1 MVGCQDAQSETA
13 LRLATCLTLS
23 GPSTVSGTLSE
34 AVKMTKNWKIAVN
47 VLLTENVTL
56 IQTPMERKIQ
66 PSAAVPRAKVQ
77 NILVQN
83 FVTANLI
90 SLGLYGTC
98 RRSLGCTLR
107 SNRRHHHCK
116 DHLNHNCDTLDF
128 VRPGISL
135 RWHLQGRMGRFPEQ
149 RYCKRLQ
156 PKGKSW
162 HHRKVR
168 PTASTL

>member
-1 MVGCQDAQSETA
+1 MVCQDAQSETA

-116 DHLNHNCDTLDF
+116 DHLNHNCA
-128 VRPGISL
+128 
-135 RWHLQGRMGRFPEQ
+135 LQAR
-149 RYCKRLQ
+149 KLQ
-156 PKGKSW
+156 HTHGMCSALPQHATWRGA
-162 HHRKVR
+162 
-168 PTASTL
+168 TG